1 MYEPVILALGLLACM
16 AVGEV
21 LATVTRAR
29 VPSLLISMALYLTAV
44 WSGVFSQDAVDQH
57 TLVAVGNLLTG
68 LLVMH
73 LGTMMPLKTL
83 KIQYKYVLV
92 ALAGMI
98 GAVALVVGVG
108 SLFIGYQ
115 ASVAGAGPI
124 AGGFIATLISTNKL
138 TEIGMDSLV
147 PIPALILGLQQL
159 IGLPIA
165 MLFLR
170 RYALKWVAKVRSD
183 SVPVGAAV
191 GGKTGGGGSAPISSG
206 STADEFEPENDGP
219 LPLLPMQVYSP
230 AVILA
235 ILTAG
240 TLAAMW
246 IGETTGVSYTLWC
259 LVIGFVLRACRLLPA
274 RSLDQA
280 GSFGFATTTVTL
292 VVIVAVGAVTPQN
305 LIQALVP
312 TLVILVLGPIGIMI
326 GGSITAKLLRLDR
339 SLATPVA
346 LTALFGFPGDFII
359 CQEVAG
365 GVAQNETERKAVLDH
380 IFPPLLIGGF
390 TTVTTGSVVVASI
403 LMSTL

>member
-1 MYEPVILALGLLACM
+1 MYEPVVLALGLLACM

-21 LATVTRAR
+21 LATITRAR
-29 VPSLLISMALYLTAV
+29 VPSLLISMALYLAAV
-44 WSGVFSQDAVDQH
+44 WSGLFSQDAVDQH

-73 LGTMMPLKTL
+73 LGTMMPLRTL
-83 KIQYKYVLV
+83 KVQYKYVLV
-92 ALAGMI
+92 ALAGMV

-108 SLFIGYQ
+108 SFVIGYH

-124 AGGFIATLISTNKL
+124 AGGFIATLISTTKL
-138 TEIGMDSLV
+138 TEIGMDNLV
-147 PIPALILGLQQL
+147 PIPALVLGLQQL

-170 RYALKWVAKVRSD
+170 RYALKWVANARSK
-183 SVPVGAAV
+183 SVPVGASV
-191 GGKTGGGGSAPISSG
+191 GARAAEDGLAPASSG
-206 STADEFEPENDGP
+206 TSADEFEPEHDGP
-219 LPLLPMQVYSP
+219 PPFLPVQIYSP
-230 AVILA
+230 AVILV

-274 RSLDQA
+274 RSLDHA

-305 LIQALVP
+305 LLEALVP

-326 GGSITAKLLRLDR
+326 GGSITAKLLRLDK

-365 GVAQNETERKAVLDH
+365 GVAQNEAERKAVLNH